1 MIEFNTIKWKNF
13 LSTGNNF
20 TEVQLDKTSSTLIL
34 GANGAGKST
43 ILDALC
49 FGLFGKAFRRINK
62 PQLINSINEKE
73 CVIEVRF
80 TIGRNKYLV
89 KRGIK
94 PNIFEIFV
102 NDSML
107 DQDSKIK
114 DSQTYLEDNILK
126 LNYKSFTQ
134 TVILGSATFVPFM
147 QLSASDRRDIIEDLL
162 DIKIFTSMN
171 EILKV
176 RQFELKDKMS
186 KNENDRVLCDN
197 KIHVQSS
204 YIEEINNAKKSSI
217 KSIEN
222 KINLREESISKNLDF
237 IEQKT
242 NKSNELMTLVRDE
255 TSVRKKQNKLDS
267 LESQLMSNLKK
278 NKKDEKFFSE
288 VDNCPTCKQKVNDS
302 HRESMTSDARKKVIE
317 LETAIEKL
325 GSEFKKVND
334 RLNSISDIQEQISLC
349 SSQVSE
355 KNSEIKLLRRDINEF
370 KNEITELQSKDT
382 SVSHL
387 YTELNKLETELS
399 SLDNTRK
406 ELSESREYHNIASML
421 LKDTGVK
428 TSIIKYYL
436 PIMNKLINQYLQSM
450 DFYVNFTMDEKFSE
464 SIKSRSR
471 ERFTYASFSEGEK
484 MRIDLALLFTWR
496 AIAKMKNS
504 VNTNLLILDEVFDS
518 SLDNNGTDEFLKLL
532 NTLGGNN
539 VFVISHKGEIL
550 YDKFRSVIKFD
561 KIKNFSQIVKEK

>member
-49 FGLFGKAFRRINK
+49 FGLFGRAFRKINK

-73 CVIEVRF
+73 CVIEVQF

-89 KRGIK
+89 RRGIK

-176 RQFELKDKMS
+176 RQFQLKDKMS
-186 KNENDRVLCDN
+186 QNENDRVLCDN

-222 KINLREESISKNLDF
+222 KINLREESISKNLDL

-242 NKSNELMTLVRDE
+242 NKSNELMTLVKDE
-255 TSVRKKQNKLDS
+255 TLVRKKQNKLDS

-317 LETAIEKL
+317 LEIAIEKL

-370 KNEITELQSKDT
+370 KNEITELQGKDT
-382 SVSHL
+382 SVSGL
-387 YTELNKLETELS
+387 YTELKKLETELS
-399 SLDNTRK
+399 SLDNIRK

>member
-49 FGLFGKAFRRINK
+49 FGLFGRAFRKINK